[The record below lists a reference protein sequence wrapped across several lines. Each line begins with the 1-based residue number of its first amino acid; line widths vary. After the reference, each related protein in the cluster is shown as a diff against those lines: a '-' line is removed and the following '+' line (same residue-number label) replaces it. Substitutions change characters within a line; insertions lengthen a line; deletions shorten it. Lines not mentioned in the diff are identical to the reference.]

1 MKSYKIA
8 AVPGDGLG
16 SVPGDLPASD
26 EKSGQL
32 LPRPDIA
39 TYPGN
44 ASQTCRLLED
54 DARTRTELLPSA
66 RKSRRRE
73 GQELKASAATLLV

>member
-16 SVPGDLPASD
+16 KEVVPGDILAGD

-66 RKSRRRE
+66 RKSRRR
-73 GQELKASAATLLV
+73 